1 VTARDGSLCLAIDLG
16 TGGLKVG
23 LVSDDGTLVAR
34 ELHEVETTTDGKGAA
49 TQDAA
54 AWWVTIC
61 GATKRLLGTAGVSP
75 SSVDSVAVTGQ
86 WASTVPVDSNGE
98 PTGPCVM
105 WLDTRGGVHTRRVV
119 GGRVQ
124 GYRPAAVVKWV
135 ARTGGAPS
143 TSGADPVGH
152 LLFLVHEE
160 PDVVART
167 RWFLEP
173 VDYLTMRFTGIAS
186 ASHASMQGAWLTDNR
201 HLDVL
206 EYDAELV
213 SMLGIPADKLP
224 PLRPIGSIIGTVS
237 ASVARELGLGESV
250 HVLTGLPDLQA
261 AALGSGAIAPFATHL
276 ALSTT
281 SWISCPVPKKH
292 TDAFHSIATVPG
304 LDNDSYL
311 LANNQETGARALDW
325 LRRLLA
331 GTGEPAAFDDLTAL
345 AASAPPG
352 SRGVVFTPWL
362 AGERSP
368 VDDHS
373 ARAGF
378 TNLSLATG
386 TADLVRSVLEGVAYN
401 SRWLLEYVERF
412 TKRRLEPIR
421 VLGGG
426 ATSALWCQ
434 IYADVLNR
442 PIEQVVEPTFAQLRG
457 MATLAA
463 ATVGGRSLVDAAA
476 GMPEP
481 RRFEPDPSC
490 TARYEELAGEL
501 PSLYAEGKKRWRR
514 LNGTP

>member
-1 VTARDGSLCLAIDLG
+1 VTSHDEPLCLAIDLG

-23 LVSDDGTLVAR
+23 LVSLDGRLVAK
-34 ELHEVETTTDGKGAA
+34 ELHAVATTTGDRGAA

-54 AWWVTIC
+54 QWWATIC
-61 GATKRLLGTAGVSP
+61 GAARRLLDLDGVSA
-75 SSVDSVAVTGQ
+75 SAVAAIAVTGQ
-86 WASTVPVDSNGE
+86 WASTVPVDAAGT

-152 LLFLVHEE
+152 LLFLLHED
-160 PDVVART
+160 PDLVERT

-173 VDYLTMRFTGIAS
+173 VDYLTMRFTGTAS
-186 ASHASMQGAWLTDNR
+186 ACHASMQGAWLTDNR

-206 EYDAELV
+206 SYDAELV
-213 SMLGIPADKLP
+213 DLLGLPIDKLP
-224 PLRPIGSIIGTVS
+224 PLRPIGSVLGPVCD
-237 ASVARELGLGESV
+237 AVARDLGLGPDV
-250 HVLTGLPDLQA
+250 QVLTGLPDLQA
-261 AALGSGAIAPFATHL
+261 AAIGSGAIAPYAAHL

-311 LANNQETGARALDW
+311 LANNQETGARALEW
-325 LRRLLA
+325 LRTLLA
-331 GTGEPAAFDDLTAL
+331 GSGEPVSYDALTAL
-345 AASAPPG
+345 AATAAPG
-352 SRGVVFTPWL
+352 SGGVVFTPWL

-373 ARAGF
+373 ARGGF
-378 TNLSLATG
+378 TNMSMATS

-401 SRWLLEYVERF
+401 SRWLLGYVEKF
-412 TKRRLEPIR
+412 AKRGLEPIR
-421 VLGGG
+421 MLGGG
-426 ATSALWCQ
+426 ASSELWCQ

-442 PIEQVVEPTFAQLRG
+442 PVEQVPDPTFAQMRG
-457 MATLAA
+457 MAALAGA
-463 ATVGGRSLVDAAA
+463 KLGGTSLDSVVAS
-476 GMPEP
+476 MPTS
-481 RRFEPDPSC
+481 RRFDPDPARV
-490 TARYEELAGEL
+490 ARYDELADEL
-501 PSLYAEGKKRWRR
+501 PELYAEGKKRWRR
-514 LNGTP
+514 LNAGR